1 MYQVSLFFMKFIIF
15 SIIGYVAEMITC
27 AIMDKKIANRG
38 FMCGPI
44 IPIYGVG
51 SLVIAYGL
59 KPFAHSFCYLPY
71 VVILGIVVTSVV
83 EYITSY
89 ILEKIFHN
97 KWWDYSQEKFN
108 IKGRICLRNAIL
120 FGIGTP
126 IILYFIDPW
135 VKDFLLQF
143 KDSYLITMAI
153 VSFIIFTLDL
163 IYSGIV
169 AYQLRNRIII
179 VEDLKNQKLA
189 KIPGM
194 LERVLKKR
202 MKGLKSYPNRLM
214 KAFPHIWNSNKKV
227 FEIMLKIETKE
238 KKKKEKKHRK

>member
-1 MYQVSLFFMKFIIF
+1 MYQISLFFMKFIIF
-15 SIIGYVAEMITC
+15 SIIGYVVEMVTC

-51 SLVIAYGL
+51 SLTIAYGL
-59 KPFAHSFCYLPY
+59 KPFANNYSYIFY
-71 VVILGIVVTSVV
+71 VVILGMVVASVV

-89 ILEKIFHN
+89 VLEKIFHN

-108 IKGRICLRNAIL
+108 IKGRVCLRNAIL

-126 IILYFIDPW
+126 IILYVIDPW

-143 KDSYLITMAI
+143 KNGYLIAMAI
-153 VSFIIFTLDL
+153 ISFLIFILDL

-194 LERVLKKR
+194 FEKIMKKKT
-202 MKGLKSYPNRLM
+202 KGLKSYPKRLF
-214 KAFPHIWNSNKKV
+214 KAFPHIWNSNKKA
-227 FEIMLKIETKE
+227 FEIMLKIEE
-238 KKKKEKKHRK
+238 KAKNERKSKK